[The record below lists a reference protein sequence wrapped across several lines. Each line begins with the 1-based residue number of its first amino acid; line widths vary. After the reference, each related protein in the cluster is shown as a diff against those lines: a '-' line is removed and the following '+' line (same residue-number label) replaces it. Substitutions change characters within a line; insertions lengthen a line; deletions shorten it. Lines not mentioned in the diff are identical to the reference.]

1 MLMNSLRSFFPGL
14 APAGADRIGPECRH
28 FFLGAAEGKGQ
39 FCGCDAR
46 DIPGCG
52 AELQPAGGIL
62 FLLLL
67 SPGGRCG
74 RGRPAW
80 SLMVRLFPGC
90 PFLGGWS
97 AEAFWAMAVPAGAVK
112 VREKRTAKMT
122 PILKRMEAG
131 VSLTRDAAR
140 AAV

>member
-1 MLMNSLRSFFPGL
+1 L
-14 APAGADRIGPECRH
+14 
-28 FFLGAAEGKGQ
+28 
-39 FCGCDAR
+39 
-46 DIPGCG
+46 
-52 AELQPAGGIL
+52 
-62 FLLLL
+62 
-67 SPGGRCG
+67 
-74 RGRPAW
+74 
-80 SLMVRLFPGC
+80 V
-90 PFLGGWS
+90 GWS